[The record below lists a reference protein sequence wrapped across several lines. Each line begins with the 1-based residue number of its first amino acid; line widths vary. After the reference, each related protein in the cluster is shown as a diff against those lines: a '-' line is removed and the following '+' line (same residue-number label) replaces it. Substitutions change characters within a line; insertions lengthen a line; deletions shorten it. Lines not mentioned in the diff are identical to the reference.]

1 MKTSPASPATAATTA
16 AKSAGAARR
25 RIAGDRR
32 RMIDLRPTEPAG
44 GLEQVQGVEDVE
56 EIEDVDAVE
65 VADRAEVLSSR
76 DVPLAVPA
84 EDDEETDEQRA
95 PARDAAADAGV
106 RRRPRWVVA
115 ALAVCLVAVLAACVL
130 ASVTTR
136 ADTADVRAGDSA
148 LAAAKASAATI
159 LSYDYRHLDA
169 DFGQAAALTTGSF
182 RTDYQATTAKAVKQ
196 LATQTQAVVVAKV
209 VAGGVV
215 SSTSDR
221 ATVLLF
227 VNQTTTSNR
236 LSAAK
241 TDLNRV
247 QMTMTRSGSR
257 WLVSGLKAL

>member
-1 MKTSPASPATAATTA
+1 MRNATPSAASTG

-32 RMIDLRPTEPAG
+32 RTIDLT
-44 GLEQVQGVEDVE
+44 
-56 EIEDVDAVE
+56 
-65 VADRAEVLSSR
+65 DRAEVLSSR
-76 DVPLAVPA
+76 DVPVAVPGKEA
-84 EDDEETDEQRA
+84 DEQPA

-106 RRRPRWVVA
+106 RRRPGWVA
-115 ALAVCLVAVLAACVL
+115 IALAVCLVAVLAACLL
-130 ASVTTR
+130 AAVTTR
-136 ADTADVRAGDSA
+136 ADRADIRAGDSA
-148 LAAAKASAATI
+148 LAAARNSAATI
-159 LSYDYRHLDA
+159 LSYDYRHLDT
-169 DFGQAAALTTGSF
+169 DFAQAAALTTGSF

-215 SSTSDR
+215 SSTADR

-247 QMTMTRSGSR
+247 QLTMTRSGSR

>member
-1 MKTSPASPATAATTA
+1 MKTSPASPATTGATTGT
-16 AKSAGAARR
+16 KSAGAARR

-32 RMIDLRPTEPAG
+32 RLIDLTPAEDH
-44 GLEQVQGVEDVE
+44 EQHQQIEDAESVED
-56 EIEDVDAVE
+56 VE

-84 EDDEETDEQRA
+84 EDDEDTEEQPA
-95 PARDAAADAGV
+95 PARDAAAGV

-115 ALAVCLVAVLAACVL
+115 ALVMCLVAVLAACVL
-130 ASVTTR
+130 ATVTTR
-136 ADTADVRAGDSA
+136 AADADVRAGDSA

-182 RTDYQATTAKAVKQ
+182 RTDYQATTAKAVRQ

-215 SSTSDR
+215 SSTTDR

-247 QMTMTRSGSR
+247 QMTLTRSGSR